1 MKLGV
6 HVGYWRLGMGPQD
19 QLEVVREAERLGYD
33 SVNAFVSD
41 DVELARNLMRPVLA
55 LCIGGMGSRD
65 QNFYNQLVQRYG
77 FEDAARELQDLY
89 LDAKK
94 AEASAAIPIDLVS
107 LCGPRDAFSDRSAA
121 FRDPGVGTLMITPMA
136 FSVED
141 RIDELRAIAEP
152 AA

>member
-19 QLEVVREAERLGYD
+19 QPEVVREAERLGYD

-121 FRDPGVGTLMITPMA
+121 LRDPGVGTLMITPMA